1 MDTNFGATRSGARP
15 ETQARI
21 ELEFKERIDG
31 GRGGFGEVW
40 RAIRRDTG
48 EEVAVKVLRDAADG
62 DARKRLEREVKILL
76 QLDHPGI
83 VKLIAHRLDVERPF
97 YVMPLMKGGCLSPWA
112 GKLQHGTVRGLL
124 HKFADALHHIHARG
138 GIHRDFKPDNV
149 LIDSRGNAA
158 LADFGLGNDPRCTI
172 SMTAHAAGTPG
183 YWAPELHEHLGR
195 ATSSSDI
202 YSLGASIFQLLTG
215 VHPAKASSLDPWT
228 YNREIPEDLRNLVLL
243 MVHQN
248 PLRRPRAAEII
259 AYLGN
264 PGQPVRVPVATSL
277 DRFVEGALGIAAVA
291 ALALGFV
298 VVAGAVVGAVGKAIA
313 RK

>member
-1 MDTNFGATRSGARP
+1 MSQATLNF
-15 ETQARI
+15 
-21 ELEFKERIDG
+21 EFRERIDG

-40 RAIRRDTG
+40 RAIRTDTS
-48 EEVAVKVLRDAADG
+48 EEVAVKVLRDATDAE
-62 DARKRLEREVKILL
+62 ARKRFEREVRILL

-83 VKLIAHRLDVERPF
+83 VKVIAYRLDVERPF

-112 GKLQHGTVRGLL
+112 GKLHHGVVRGLL
-124 HKFADALHHIHARG
+124 GKFADALHHIHARG

-149 LIDSRGNAA
+149 LIDSRGNTA

-172 SMTAHAAGTPG
+172 SMTAQAAGTPG

-215 VHPAKASSLDPWT
+215 VHPVQASSLDPWDH
-228 YNREIPEDLRNLVLL
+228 NREVPEDLRNLVLL
-243 MVHQN
+243 MVHRN
-248 PLRRPRAAEII
+248 PLRRPKAADIVAI
-259 AYLGN
+259 LGN
-264 PGQPVRVPVATSL
+264 PGQPVKVPMFTPL
-277 DRFVEGALGIAAVA
+277 DRFIEAALGITAVA
-291 ALALGFV
+291 AVALGFV
-298 VVAGAVVGAVGKAIA
+298 VVVGAIGKAIA